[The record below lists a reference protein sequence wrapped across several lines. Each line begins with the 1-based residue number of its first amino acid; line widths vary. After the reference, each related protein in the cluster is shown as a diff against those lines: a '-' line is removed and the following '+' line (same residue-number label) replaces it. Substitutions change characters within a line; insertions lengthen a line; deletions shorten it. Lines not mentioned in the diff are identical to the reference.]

1 MIHQN
6 KQTLKQQTMKT
17 QEKNYTITKV
27 KSMWI
32 LDYEGISDDCKKWYR
47 KRDAV
52 KFMSQKK

>member
-1 MIHQN
+1 
-6 KQTLKQQTMKT
+6 MKT